1 MPALVASHEQGPS
14 VAAKLASVEL
24 VMILLGKGRLLL
36 GRRDIGRKVCKDLP
50 HFPS

>member
-36 GRRDIGRKVCKDLP
+36 GRTPG
-50 HFPS
+50 